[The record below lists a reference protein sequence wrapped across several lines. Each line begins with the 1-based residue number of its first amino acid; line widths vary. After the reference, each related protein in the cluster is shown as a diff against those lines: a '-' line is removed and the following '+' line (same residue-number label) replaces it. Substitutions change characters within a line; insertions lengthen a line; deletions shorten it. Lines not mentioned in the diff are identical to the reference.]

1 MADNYRLGSKFGFNV
16 AQQNGNKLQQKAE
29 QIEETVG
36 NLFESMTN
44 YFAKYENVFTGEFAN
59 EINSYSRQAMI
70 VGMNLKASDG
80 NIRKFDMN
88 I

>member
-1 MADNYRLGSKFGFNV
+1 MADNYSLSSKFGFNV
-16 AQQNGNKLQQKAE
+16 AQKNTNNVQQKAE
-29 QIEETVG
+29 QLEETVG
-36 NLFESMTN
+36 NLFDTMTS
-44 YFAKYENVFTGEFAN
+44 YVAKYENVFTGEVAK